1 MAKAPMHEDT
11 STGAAAPEQQ
21 APQSNELAVTLAA
34 IERENISLADDNERL
49 ITLVATLEAENASLK
64 EERAQQHNIVMDLH
78 AQLRAMR
85 APSPAEKVI
94 TARNVRNYG
103 E

>member
-1 MAKAPMHEDT
+1 MAKTPRHEGTNTSAPAGE
-11 STGAAAPEQQ
+11 SEK
-21 APQSNELAVTLAA
+21 LAA
-34 IERENISLADDNERL
+34 R
-49 ITLVATLEAENASLK
+49 VAALEAENASLK

-78 AQLRAMR
+78 AQLQAVR

-94 TARNVRNYG
+94 TARNVRKYG